1 MTQPIE
7 QPSFFLKKR
16 IKMCGEHD
24 VIKQP
29 NKNNKLRRVV
39 AAKFFFHL
47 HTGLH
52 FFRNTT

>member
-7 QPSFFLKKR
+7 QPFFLKKK

-29 NKNNKLRRVV
+29 NKNNKLRRVD
-39 AAKFFFHL
+39 AAKFFLSFAHAVYIFL
-47 HTGLH
+47 KT
-52 FFRNTT
+52 

>member
-7 QPSFFLKKR
+7 QPFFLKKK

-29 NKNNKLRRVV
+29 NKNNKLRRVD
-39 AAKFFFHL
+39 AAKFFLSFAHAVYIFL
-47 HTGLH
+47 
-52 FFRNTT
+52 RNTV